1 MDIFDDDIRW
11 LREYL
16 ESRRSQGRDVR
27 SLDSG
32 ERDRRIPDFFNNE
45 KTTIVLSE
53 DTWLELGNP
62 KTNSTAPVLVTESL
76 DLVHDGAITLVGPDI
91 PEIRGSLPFAQ
102 ILLIASDQL
111 QEEDYRKINS
121 FQYELELRGYM
132 IKAIPSSLNIW
143 IRVSEAS
150 VGEGFS
156 FEVLGR
162 AIVDRYKSTFNI
174 PSMEVVFV
182 TSSEEDVE
190 ELEELRHKVTR
201 ILSAMNKMIEELSFD
216 CSSCEY
222 LDVCGDV
229 RQLGALREKVMRER
243 QIGDQ

>member
-1 MDIFDDDIRW
+1 MEIFDDDIRW

-143 IRVSEAS
+143 SRVSEES

-162 AIVDRYKSTFNI
+162 AIVDRYKSTFDI

-243 QIGDQ
+243 QIGDR

>member
-1 MDIFDDDIRW
+1 LEIFDDDIRW

-62 KTNSTAPVLVTESL
+62 KTNSTAPVLVTENL

-91 PEIRGSLPFAQ
+91 PEVRGSLPFAQ

-143 IRVSEAS
+143 SRVSEES

-162 AIVDRYKSTFNI
+162 AIVDRYKSTFDI

-190 ELEELRHKVTR
+190 EFEELRHKVTR

-243 QIGDQ
+243 QIGDR